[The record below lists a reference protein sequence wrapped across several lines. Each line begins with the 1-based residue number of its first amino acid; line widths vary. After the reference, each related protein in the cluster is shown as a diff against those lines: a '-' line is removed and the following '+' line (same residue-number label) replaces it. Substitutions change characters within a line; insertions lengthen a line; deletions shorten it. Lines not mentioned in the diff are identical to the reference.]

1 MSSKEKDILF
11 TKSVTEFI
19 SDKIRI
25 LYDELNKGEKITK
38 EANKPENE
46 EPNRVEIRK
55 AKTKKQT
62 ALMIEKDKIMLNI
75 KLKSENMIIE
85 IESLDRYYNEN
96 ISVFIYLINK
106 QRFDIHKRLNLIQ
119 RKFRDFLNRETHKK
133 KKFLR
138 TSFFF
143 YN

>member
-38 EANKPENE
+38 EPNKPENE

-55 AKTKKQT
+55 G
-62 ALMIEKDKIMLNI
+62 E
-75 KLKSENMIIE
+75 EE
-85 IESLDRYYNEN
+85 
-96 ISVFIYLINK
+96 
-106 QRFDIHKRLNLIQ
+106 
-119 RKFRDFLNRETHKK
+119 
-133 KKFLR
+133 
-138 TSFFF
+138 
-143 YN
+143 